1 MSAENNETNVDLTHN
16 ENADRG
22 SSLSFDEIDSMLQK
36 QEEDKNRASRA
47 GKKAKSQE
55 KSDEKVVKEEKNE
68 SSKDL
73 KSQESDKKQE
83 HKPKKDLQ
91 NSKRLSYL
99 DGEAPGEINPSARF
113 KHKVNGQDVE
123 ISLQELLNDFSGK
136 TEWNKRFTDL
146 DKERKAFK
154 NERDVIEKYI
164 QGFYDIAQKGDAI
177 GAMEY
182 LAQLG
187 GLDPLTFKKQLRQQI
202 MPDIEKWQSA
212 SEEQRRLAEI
222 EEENA
227 YLKRQRESEMSKSMQ
242 QQKQKQLE
250 QELKQIQEVHK
261 IDDEALVQYYD
272 ALASH
277 YKPEEITP
285 DLLVEYAKQS
295 KAFDRAELLIK
306 EVDESL
312 LSNDKVVSNIVDLLL
327 QDSYQDEELLDII
340 SNSFAKRYGTKKRS
354 PVKQAEFK
362 DKILEKNEHKQLQP
376 SIHKIPQTWDDI

>member
-1 MSAENNETNVDLTHN
+1 MSAEKQETNVDLTHN

-36 QEEDKNRASRA
+36 QEEDKNRASRS
-47 GKKAKSQE
+47 GKNQKSQA
-55 KSDEKVVKEEKNE
+55 KNDEKLAKNE
-68 SSKDL
+68 NNNPNNNVKL
-73 KSQESDKKQE
+73 QENEKKQE
-83 HKPKKDLQ
+83 HKNKKDLP
-91 NSKRLSYL
+91 NSKKLPYL

-123 ISLQELLNDFSGK
+123 ISLQELLNDYSGK

-146 DKERKAFK
+146 DKERKSFK
-154 NERDVIEKYI
+154 HERDVIEKYI
-164 QGFYDIAQKGDAI
+164 QGFYDIAQKGDAL

-187 GLDPLTFKKQLRQQI
+187 GLDPLSFKKQLRQQI

-227 YLKRQRESEMSKSMQ
+227 YLKRLRESEMSKSMD

-250 QELKQIQEVHK
+250 QELKQIQEIHK
-261 IDDEALVQYYD
+261 IDDETLVQYYD
-272 ALASH
+272 ALSSH
-277 YKPEEITP
+277 YKPDQITP
-285 DLLVEYAKQS
+285 DLIAEYAKQS

-312 LSNDKVVSNIVDLLL
+312 LTNDKVVSNIVDLLL

-354 PVKQAEFK
+354 PQKQTEFK
-362 DKILEKNEHKQLQP
+362 DKVLEKNEHKQLQP